1 MNIKDAIKSR
11 ISVRGYLSKPVPQE
25 IIKEILELS
34 LKSPSAV
41 NTQPWEFTVVT
52 GEILN
57 NIKGENIEYFLKGAP
72 THDRTSVYS
81 GIYKKRRVELAI
93 DIFGLMNIEREEHEK
108 RLEWTKRGFRFFDAP
123 AAIIISV
130 DKSLEGSWAL
140 FDIGVIAQ
148 TICLSAMSYGLGTC
162 IEDQGVM
169 YPEVIKKHANIPE
182 DKEIIIGIALGYPD
196 PEFPANKLRSRRE
209 PLENITTWLG
219 FE

>member
-1 MNIKDAIKSR
+1 MNIKEAITSR
-11 ISVRGYLSKPVPQE
+11 ISVRGYLLKPVPQE

-57 NIKGENIEYFLKGAP
+57 NIRKENIECFLKDTP
-72 THDRTSVYS
+72 VHDRTSPYT
-81 GIYKKRRVELAI
+81 GIYRQRRVELAV
-93 DIFGLMNIEREEHEK
+93 DIFKLMDIQREDMEN

-140 FDIGVIAQ
+140 FDVGAIAQ
-148 TICLSAMSYGLGTC
+148 TICLAAMSYGLGTC

-169 YPEVIKKHANIPE
+169 YPEVIRKYANIPD
-182 DKEIIIGIALGYPD
+182 DKEIIIGIAIGYPD

-209 PLENITTWLG
+209 SLDNITTWLG
-219 FE
+219 F